1 MKRLSLVL
9 FCCLLAVCTFGQ
21 GKKKKT
27 SSSFNTRNKEA
38 DKFLEK
44 QWWIGFKAGTNL
56 SDAVVEKTYNVLLA
70 TNYTAAGKKY
80 ESFNKLGSQAAL
92 EITFYFKHASLSL
105 QPTYRHAS
113 FVYTTRYEWID
124 SEDPNS
130 HLELNYEQEQKVD
143 HAVLPLLF
151 KYDLTSTQLRP
162 YLQAGLYYA
171 FLVNANKSVKVT
183 GTDYAS
189 GGVNTFEN
197 EPIIVGAKDLF
208 AKNHWGL
215 VGGAGVNYN
224 IGNVR
229 LNFDVMYAYGMSN
242 ITSTQN
248 RFSSDR
254 LSGVGDAMDDMKLN
268 NLAVSVGCLFPMRFL
283 GSGFKSLDR

>member
-1 MKRLSLVL
+1 MKRLYLIL
-9 FCCLLAVCTFGQ
+9 LCCLLVTFVFGQ
-21 GKKKKT
+21 GKKKRS

-44 QWWIGFKAGTNL
+44 QWWLGFKAGTNL
-56 SDAVVEKTYNVLLA
+56 SDAVVEKTYNVLVA
-70 TNYTAAGKKY
+70 TNYTPSGKKY

-92 EITFYFKHASLSL
+92 EISFYFKRASVSL
-105 QPTYRHAS
+105 QPTYRHAR
-113 FVYTTRYEWID
+113 FVYTNRYEWID

-130 HLELNYEQEQKVD
+130 RIELNYEQEQKVD
-143 HAVLPLLF
+143 HALIPLLF
-151 KYDLTSTQLRP
+151 KYDLTTTQLRP
-162 YLQAGLYYA
+162 YLQAGFYYA
-171 FLVNANKSVKVT
+171 FLINADKSVKVK

-215 VGGAGVNYN
+215 AGGVGVNYN

-229 LNFDVMYAYGMSN
+229 LNLDILYTYGMSN

-254 LSGVGDAMDDMKLN
+254 LSGVGDAMDDVKLN